1 MIQWNKVKVQNRR
14 KYIIDII
21 PDERINVLVVY
32 DISKKKK
39 FLFSF
44 KRTYLVLPTYLGTN
58 LQSVIGLIGIEDMT
72 PMISQAWQWWAVRVI
87 RKQL

>member
-32 DISKKKK
+32 DISKKKV
-39 FLFSF
+39 F
-44 KRTYLVLPTYLGTN
+44 VLL
-58 LQSVIGLIGIEDMT
+58 
-72 PMISQAWQWWAVRVI
+72 
-87 RKQL
+87 